1 MSTTAQLPTVDEHE
15 ITVAAPVDTVW
26 RAVLDALDRGFS
38 GTGAAAYARVVGCEP
53 STASGPRPLAEG
65 STMPGFRVVGA
76 DHGRRL
82 TLEGRHRFSTY
93 ALVFHVDPLDA
104 GRCRVRAESRA
115 AFPGPAGAAYRL
127 LVVGTGGHAVAVRRL
142 LRGIGRRAEQ
152 QAGAARA

>member
-15 ITVAAPVDTVW
+15 ITVAAPVDAVW
-26 RAVLDALDRGFS
+26 RTLLHALDRGFS
-38 GTGAAAYARVVGCEP
+38 GRGAAGYARLVGCEP

-65 STMPGFRVVGA
+65 STIPGFRVVAA
-76 DHGRRL
+76 DPGRRL
-82 TLEGRHRFSTY
+82 ALEGRHRFSTY
-93 ALVFHVDPLDA
+93 ALVFHLDPLDER
-104 GRCRVRAESRA
+104 RCRLRAESRA

-152 QAGAARA
+152 QASVGRA